1 MLDPNQRQII
11 FAKFLDASWQIFRS
25 QMLEAYAETALLEA
39 PQETLPALKA
49 RVRSLE
55 AEVSKVCEVTRRE
68 LETGQVVE
76 RYDHSFLP
84 PKESRQVE
92 LLYARSTGSES
103 PKAPTP
109 KAASV
114 MEPLEEDTSMSDQVV
129 SRQNTAGESIVDQ
142 EVGSQVAA
150 GDGDPLLHREDS
162 DSALHG
168 VRQRLQVRLGAMSSN
183 KLITGKMLV
192 NTVEALGLTTYSE
205 EDMNQFVNTLA
216 DYIDLRF
223 VKKEGKNGFRRSHS
237 SSNVFQF
244 QDEDQPRDQGKPV
257 WHWPQEGELQSHQGS
272 REGLT
277 KQEEKTRPINNAVP
291 LKPLMDILVRK
302 DKELPKKVF
311 GHAMMAQFQAMKEI
325 LLAGDTNRL
334 VAELTFVRIND
345 LAAPPEKIH
354 PLIFIEP
361 FVAVLIIAN
370 GIMIGFQTDPLY
382 EDWGGWIYLEV
393 VFAVVLVVECAF
405 RVHLSGWKNYFCGTD
420 YLWNYFDLFLLL
432 TGLTDI
438 VVEVAVQTQS
448 DFFGASLL
456 RFCRLIRLVRVVK
469 VFRLKYMKELRLMV
483 KGLVGG
489 FRTLFLSFA
498 LLFAVLYVIAGFAT
512 MTIGRDSLVA
522 ELGLTTHFQNI
533 PASMF
538 TAFRCFS
545 GECFAA
551 SGLPIAAV
559 LEDSHGL
566 PFVLGYVVCYM
577 LVSLGIYNVIL
588 AVYVDI
594 TMRAAKESEAVTAE
608 QHSRESIRIARTTR
622 ELLKKF
628 AAAYRQFQDLD
639 ENETS
644 NKKHLDFSPMESN
657 FTDEDIH
664 GHIAITKELFLLVI
678 QDQSV
683 QFLMD
688 ELELPHDRA
697 NLFEIIDADGS
708 GTLHVTELVQGLL
721 KIRGEVK
728 KSDAVATL
736 LATKAIQNQL
746 VELRTDE
753 KDFQNTVLK
762 LLQPGR
768 ISVASTKIVS

>member
-1 MLDPNQRQII
+1 
-11 FAKFLDASWQIFRS
+11 
-25 QMLEAYAETALLEA
+25 
-39 PQETLPALKA
+39 
-49 RVRSLE
+49 
-55 AEVSKVCEVTRRE
+55 
-68 LETGQVVE
+68 
-76 RYDHSFLP
+76 
-84 PKESRQVE
+84 
-92 LLYARSTGSES
+92 
-103 PKAPTP
+103 
-109 KAASV
+109 
-114 MEPLEEDTSMSDQVV
+114 
-129 SRQNTAGESIVDQ
+129 
-142 EVGSQVAA
+142 
-150 GDGDPLLHREDS
+150 
-162 DSALHG
+162 
-168 VRQRLQVRLGAMSSN
+168 
-183 KLITGKMLV
+183 
-192 NTVEALGLTTYSE
+192 
-205 EDMNQFVNTLA
+205 
-216 DYIDLRF
+216 
-223 VKKEGKNGFRRSHS
+223 
-237 SSNVFQF
+237 
-244 QDEDQPRDQGKPV
+244 
-257 WHWPQEGELQSHQGS
+257 
-272 REGLT
+272 
-277 KQEEKTRPINNAVP
+277 
-291 LKPLMDILVRK
+291 
-302 DKELPKKVF
+302 
-311 GHAMMAQFQAMKEI
+311 MKEI

-334 VAELTFVRIND
+334 VAELTFEEDEEEEGPGMRIILMLLMMRCWAVARIDMDDFGDENADDKDEND
-345 LAAPPEKIH
+345 EEDGKEREKIH

-361 FVAVLIIAN
+361 FVAVLIIVSRPFQRATGWDFRAGARSLALPSVFAEAN
-370 GIMIGFQTDPLY
+370 GIMIGFQTDPGY

-393 VFAVVLVVECAF
+393 VFAAVLVVECAF

-420 YLWNYFDLFLLL
+420 YAWNYFDLFLLF

-522 ELGLTTHFQNI
+522 DLGLTTHFQNI
-533 PASMF
+533 PSSMF

-644 NKKHLDFSPMESN
+644 HKKQLDFSPMESN

-753 KDFQNTVLK
+753 KEFHSTVLK

-768 ISVASTKIVS
+768 ISVASTKIVP